1 MSNAISIRIEPLNLE
16 KSSGQ
21 RSHDLRTRAP
31 AYVDVA
37 RSKDNSV
44 IISPPIP
51 SELRAE
57 MAAARARNRQQK
69 LSARARIFISGII
82 TFGTEAQTAVNA
94 MSKAEQDAAFRR
106 VAERIARESG
116 HPLIG
121 LVVHRDES
129 AIHAHFTL
137 RGFRFEG
144 GKEVPWRF
152 PANFMS
158 VVQDAAA
165 EEVASLG
172 IERGKRK
179 IERIRDGEP
188 KSRWVHKSVREL
200 HNDLPNEIA
209 DLKKQI
215 DAVEAK
221 REKNERLALEAEKKG
236 KAVAET
242 YRRREEEAEEK
253 LKAMRDELSRLQGE
267 AQAAVKDVALPPVPK
282 VNLEKVDIVTKK
294 GFLANKTK
302 MVEFVPVEQFRAYQN
317 TRKEREEKLMEWAAQ
332 KDVNGT
338 LRLKDVAKKELEI
351 EKQEAELKR
360 RETEIASQEAETRNL
375 AKTIKFLPNSRD
387 SKRRPWSVLV
397 DETPLKVLLAYE
409 KAPLRL
415 LSEQTRYNVALKIF
429 PGRVVVPA
437 QTPATEAQ
445 IAAALYRVTRER
457 AKEEKWDGIVFTVS
471 NESMAARLLEM
482 ARQDGIEGDIE
493 IVRYDGT
500 YFFHPQIGMP
510 KSSKAHQT
518 APQRQPEP
526 ERLQLGM

>member
-1 MSNAISIRIEPLNLE
+1 
-16 KSSGQ
+16 
-21 RSHDLRTRAP
+21 
-31 AYVDVA
+31 
-37 RSKDNSV
+37 
-44 IISPPIP
+44 
-51 SELRAE
+51 
-57 MAAARARNRQQK
+57 
-69 LSARARIFISGII
+69 
-82 TFGTEAQTAVNA
+82 
-94 MSKAEQDAAFRR
+94 
-106 VAERIARESG
+106 
-116 HPLIG
+116 
-121 LVVHRDES
+121 
-129 AIHAHFTL
+129 
-137 RGFRFEG
+137 
-144 GKEVPWRF
+144 
-152 PANFMS
+152 
-158 VVQDAAA
+158 
-165 EEVASLG
+165 
-172 IERGKRK
+172 
-179 IERIRDGEP
+179 
-188 KSRWVHKSVREL
+188 
-200 HNDLPNEIA
+200 
-209 DLKKQI
+209 
-215 DAVEAK
+215 
-221 REKNERLALEAEKKG
+221 
-236 KAVAET
+236 
-242 YRRREEEAEEK
+242 
-253 LKAMRDELSRLQGE
+253 
-267 AQAAVKDVALPPVPK
+267 
-282 VNLEKVDIVTKK
+282 
-294 GFLANKTK
+294 
-302 MVEFVPVEQFRAYQN
+302 VEFVPVEQFRAYQN

-493 IVRYDGT
+493 IVGYDGI